1 MATTLGALVLELGL
15 DDSRYKTQLV
25 NAQRQ
30 AIAAGKQIERQFK
43 AGGGALNLKAEVD
56 DSQLYEL
63 NQHLDLKRQH
73 FEEVQSFFAQNPLQV
88 RIDVSEIEQAEQGI
102 LRLQNVQKRSQ
113 LPQANYQSDRLSSA
127 PFAQEVTGNT
137 NHPIEIRSAS
147 IEATL
152 LRVNESV
159 EKAASN
165 VLELS
170 NDRIRFDQSANR
182 FRWAEGENKGQY
194 VSNAVVQAV
203 TGVKLSIDKLAK
215 QQEQTSIES
224 IKEGFFEGIGENF
237 GNQIGQGIQRQVT
250 QRYGADI
257 KKFGNQLQEVFNPN
271 KLNKFED
278 ALVSILEDLFVYS
291 DEQERNQKLGQ
302 YAQRFGTGVKEVG
315 MQVAG
320 QGVKLAAQPLRIRK
334 RVQLAR
340 SMELATQMADE
351 IEVPDLED
359 PDKIKRIAL
368 LSGGVD
374 YQEGGLNTYFSRN
387 VMKNVL
393 GDDTEAVPV
402 PNVYSNSKDLGRLFD
417 VKKALVQGLS
427 KVTGNAELNEMGEE
441 IPVDKL
447 LNIAIEAGFNPDAVI
462 MEAVRRAYEK
472 KYPDKQFVFGGT
484 SAGTIAAEEATA
496 IAERGG
502 ATNTKGFGA
511 TLGLTGLTQTASP
524 ENFKA
529 IVGDLDPLYLTL
541 FGSGGIDRESLT
553 KTQRKVL
560 DATMKEMPLPPD
572 LLQGML
578 KPSAN
583 TEVVKGAGMAHH
595 LGQFIAEPEV
605 QKILSEFLGTEQTPE
620 FQGKAGTSAFKTY
633 ADMFSQYEAL
643 DRTFRALAGEQT
655 ALEEMGQG
663 KYAFVTPEGK
673 LRKNFGPEQERF
685 DLEYAA
691 DEFQVNKRVKGVAA
705 EEGQKFKRIMG
716 DLVGALKDV
725 EEVDPTKIEAIAKEF
740 RNIFGTAPKLKEGDR
755 DRIERIAKGES
766 PEEVGFKLERTGP
779 RLEDLEKL
787 KREVT
792 QAEAEAIAV
801 PEPKPNALTEAAK
814 GTKSA
819 LTQEMPPEQV
829 SGNMAI
835 AFAEKAG
842 GILKEM
848 ASGAGEALGRKAEE
862 ILVSRINNLLAQVP
876 GQRDVLEA
884 NPRQIQK
891 VSDLTPEDIQRLSA
905 LGTEDLVKLLGSG
918 ANIAGNVAKGGAAI
932 AIGTGQ
938 AIAPIAAQGAKALGS
953 KAQQAI
959 QGTQEAGLIEE
970 SQRRI
975 MALKSAAEKAGALLP
990 GRQNQGK
997 AYVDVVTK
1005 LLPELNKEIDQAI
1018 ASLPPADRMAT
1029 REGSQLANLKSQVSK
1044 LEKQMQGLV
1053 EQLRQA
1059 MAQQEEVSGEDII
1072 DAEVIS
1078 EIETLAFGEA
1088 QVRQL
1093 QAAQPPPIQPPSV
1106 GAIQKQIKDLG
1117 KSFSVQSKAITT
1129 LGADSAEGRQIAK
1142 DIANAADEAKAAI
1155 ESLLDSLGDNAT
1167 TGLRRVAGATRQRIT
1182 KAEKKASQVLD
1193 AEGDARNVG
1202 QDVGAGLN
1210 QGIRGSIQEV
1220 QQTARLLAQ
1229 AAIESTKDKLDIQ
1242 SPSKVFRWIG
1252 RQVGTGFRVGVT
1264 ESLKAAVSNSP
1275 VGEFAK
1281 RSKKESQ
1288 QVAQDFKV
1296 HFGQAKQF
1304 VTSLLKTFVGFQVI
1318 SFIGPFL
1325 QDFARQSIEAA
1336 MGAQQLERSLTFVMG
1351 SAQAAKETIRALR
1364 DEANELG
1371 TNAAASIQGYFQIA
1385 ASTRDTSLEGVATEQ
1400 IAGASSSAASAYNL
1414 SIAQAESVNTAI
1426 SQMASKG
1433 KVSAEELRQQLSEAL
1448 PGAFQVAARAMGVT
1462 TQELDRMLDRG
1473 ELLSEEFLPR
1483 FAQQL
1488 SAETSAGVAGAANS
1502 AQASLNR
1509 LENQINELRVAFGEG
1524 VIPVR
1529 KLGTDLLTKALEG
1542 LVKILPVLTTLG
1554 ATFAARFAGNLIV
1567 TMNLGA
1573 KAAGIL
1579 LSAILRLIG
1588 VLKAGAGVKGFA
1600 AAIALLKNNLL
1611 SAAKATLK
1619 FAVQFAIIQGV
1630 IDLAKMM
1637 GKAFKD
1643 GGEEINQFA
1652 DQAIQSMEKYKAAI
1666 AEARG
1671 ETEDFFASLP
1681 KGKSQIQGESLLE
1694 DFLFLGDIFGDQNI
1708 RALEGGLRKAFE
1720 FSPSGFLMSRT
1731 GREPISQAEKVATD
1745 QEIARNEV
1753 MGQMNRTLSEV
1764 YNQIGLDGQGAN
1776 EVARLRELDEE
1787 LERLQGRRRAIRPG
1801 DSSARRQLDA
1811 EIDSLLRE
1819 REVLAKPVGQL
1830 QQKLAAEVKAI
1841 EATIQ
1846 ELDEKA
1852 AADLVDR
1859 DTYEKQSKQLQ
1870 EQLEAAQSAQDKF
1883 NGLVRQSV
1891 NIVGMLSREFQGV
1904 SDRLRDMNVRI
1915 EIGSALQRRAIADIR
1930 AGGATAG
1937 QTRTL
1942 EYLSQQDE
1950 LRKRIEANQEAMRE
1964 LSSLLSG
1971 SEVTRALDITGI
1983 GSLESIGPSE
1993 LTSRAERLGEGR
2005 EREVLEIAAQRYEE
2019 LQQLQVETVN
2029 LEAEIANARANAQE
2043 TMVQLSKDI
2052 AQFYRDISEQA
2063 KELAIATKESQNQT
2077 ALMQAKSQLQQ
2088 ALVGFSKS
2096 FLNEFVNSLIG
2107 LVEALNEPLQNAIA
2121 AQQQILS
2128 ASQGYQQ
2135 ILQQG
2140 MGFQQMMPGMMPG
2153 QQQLGGQLGAGT
2165 LVGIGGNSGRS
2176 TGPHLDIRYSR
2187 SYDPNRD
2194 RPTDEHLDRFA
2205 IDGVPL
2211 TQGRL
2216 TSEHRSRNSR
2226 RPGHDGVDF
2235 GLNVGA
2241 QITTT
2246 VPIQSVSQPIW
2257 DEGGGGWYTT
2267 VTFEDGV
2274 QMNLLHLD
2282 PTSRNAGIGTGGAPV
2297 QQAAPRQTATNV
2309 SIPRASGPGRIPRGG
2324 TISQA
2329 ERVQSDPAGAAAI
2342 VQAAQ
2347 QLGLD
2352 PSEFAALMSWESAGT
2367 FNPNIR
2373 GGDGNAYK
2381 GLIQF
2386 SPSNQQQYGTGGQQS
2401 IAQQMPAIVEYL
2413 QDRGFR
2419 PGEHNIQH
2427 AYSAVLVGNAD
2438 ESYWHL
2444 RDSNGTSVRN
2454 AAPRFQ
2460 QGDHYER
2467 GIQFL
2472 RDSGVQVSGGVV
2484 AAIPQGAAAGV
2495 NPYMQPGAVAIQNQL
2510 GGALGMA
2517 NQNLEGQIANIQG
2530 YLEAQNLLSQVNIDL
2545 QTQNAESQ
2553 IEEARRQMQDQD
2565 RGYRR
2570 QIQDLQLQAGPQTP
2584 EREMEG
2590 QLVQIDRQYQDL
2602 DQGLSRYVEQLN
2614 ATLGQSDQII
2624 TAIHQLS
2631 EVGAI
2636 PNDMARSFINQ
2647 IESTVTAIAPIY
2659 EDAQGYVEEN
2669 QRLRDELR
2677 QQAIEEFERQEQQ
2690 RQLGVRGR
2698 QVDVQRSLNEQ
2709 LLPQLRREGDGQRA
2723 LVIEQG
2729 LAEMEIQ
2736 LSLDQAI
2743 AELNELERTGQLT
2756 EEEVNSLREAYEQL
2770 NQVSLE
2776 NLERQIARQ
2785 QRELDLNQ
2793 RTAVFD
2799 SEQQVGEAMIQRAE
2813 LNGFGNAPG
2822 VNQMREDLAV
2832 QQANLNLEQQLLELE
2847 QVAEQAGYS
2856 ADAIEEMRQNLI
2868 LANEINLEN
2877 IRQQFDDLQP
2887 VVEAVK
2893 QPFEGFFADILSGTV
2908 SVEEA
2913 FQRMIQSLL
2922 TNLAQLAAQKLVEG
2936 LFGSLLG
2943 GGGGGG
2949 FGSILGGLFGF
2960 KDGGVVP
2967 SYANGGLVAPVS
2979 GMAMMREGTGAI
2991 ADALKKEGPNSVLAA
3006 LTPGEIVLTVAQ
3018 SRAYQEMG
3026 LDEVLNFSQGGTVPG
3041 GPPPSSSVS
3050 VPNGGN
3056 TVIVPVTVNTSGNGG
3071 EDQASALGGKL
3082 KEPRD

>member
-43 AGGGALNLKAEVD
+43 AGGGSLNLKAEVD
-56 DSQLYEL
+56 DSRLYDL
-63 NQHLDLKRQH
+63 NQHLDIKRQH
-73 FEEVQSFFAQNPLQV
+73 FGELQAFLAQNPLQV
-88 RIDVSEIEQAEQGI
+88 RVDASEIEQAEQGM
-102 LRLQNVQKRSQ
+102 LRLEKAQKRSQ
-113 LPQANYQSDRLSSA
+113 LQLSPRPQQQLEYQSDRPS
-127 PFAQEVTGNT
+127 PTGGQFVAQEAAGSPNR
-137 NHPIEIRSAS
+137 PIEIRSAS

-152 LRVNESV
+152 ASVHESV
-159 EKAASN
+159 EKAAGN

-170 NDRIRFDQSANR
+170 SGRIRFDQRANR

-203 TGVKLSIDKLAK
+203 TGVKLSIDNLAK

-237 GNQIGQGIQRQVT
+237 GNQVARGLQKQVS

-257 KKFGNQLQEVFNPN
+257 KKFGHQLQEVFNPN
-271 KLNKFED
+271 KLDKFED

-302 YAQRFGTGVKEVG
+302 YAQRFGTGVKEAG

-359 PDKIKRIAL
+359 PEKIKRIAL

-417 VKKALVQGLS
+417 VKKALVQGLG
-427 KVTGNAELNEMGEE
+427 KITGNAELNEMGEE

-595 LGQFIAEPEV
+595 LGQFMAEPDV

-643 DRTFRALAGEQT
+643 DRTFRALAGEQG
-655 ALEEMGQG
+655 AMEEMGQG

-740 RNIFGTAPKLKEGDR
+740 RDIFGTAPKLKEGDR
-755 DRIERIAKGES
+755 DRIERIARGES

-787 KREVT
+787 KQQAK

-801 PEPKPNALTEAAK
+801 PEPQPDALTEAAK
-814 GTKSA
+814 VTKTA
-819 LTQEMPPEQV
+819 LAQEMPPEQV

-938 AIAPIAAQGAKALGS
+938 AIAPMAAQGAKALGS
-953 KAQQAI
+953 KAQQAM
-959 QGTQEAGLIEE
+959 QGAQEAGLIEE

-997 AYVDVVTK
+997 AYADVVTK
-1005 LLPELNKEIDQAI
+1005 LLPALNKEIDQAI
-1018 ASLPPADRMAT
+1018 AALPPADRMAT
-1029 REGSQLANLKSQVSK
+1029 KEGSQLANLKSQVSK

-1053 EQLRQA
+1053 EQLRQV

-1078 EIETLAFGEA
+1078 EIETLAFGGA

-1093 QAAQPPPIQPPSV
+1093 QAAQPPPIQPPSAGV
-1106 GAIQKQIKDLG
+1106 IQKQIKDLG

-1129 LGADSAEGRQIAK
+1129 LGADSSEGRQIAR
-1142 DIANAADEAKAAI
+1142 DIANAADEARAAI
-1155 ESLLDSLGDNAT
+1155 ESLLESLGDNAT
-1167 TGLRRVAGATRQRIT
+1167 TGLRQVAGASRQRIT
-1182 KAEKKASQVLD
+1182 KAEKKASRVLD
-1193 AEGDARNVG
+1193 TEGDAQNLG
-1202 QDVGAGLN
+1202 QDVGEGLN

-1229 AAIESTKDKLDIQ
+1229 AAIESTKGELDIQ

-1252 RQVGTGFRVGVT
+1252 RQVGAGFRVGVT
-1264 ESLKAAVSNSP
+1264 ESMKGAVSNSP

-1281 RSKKESQ
+1281 RSKKEAK

-1304 VTSLLKTFVGFQVI
+1304 VTGLLKAFVGFQVL

-1371 TNAAASIQGYFQIA
+1371 TNAAASIQGYFQIS
-1385 ASTRDTSLEGVATEQ
+1385 ASTRDTSLEGVATDQ
-1400 IAGASSSAASAYNL
+1400 IASASSSAASAYNL

-1488 SAETSAGVAGAANS
+1488 SAETSAGVVGAANS

-1509 LENQINELRVAFGEG
+1509 LENQITEIKVAFGEG
-1524 VIPVR
+1524 LIPVR
-1529 KLGTDLLTKALEG
+1529 KLGTDILAKGIEG
-1542 LVKILPVLTTLG
+1542 LIKILPVLTTL
-1554 ATFAARFAGNLIV
+1554 ATTFAARFAGNLIV

-1579 LSAILRLIG
+1579 ISAILRLTG
-1588 VLKAGAGVKGFA
+1588 VLKAGASIKGMA
-1600 AAIALLKNNLL
+1600 AAIALLRNNLL

-1652 DQAIQSMEKYKAAI
+1652 DQAIQSMEKYRAAI

-1720 FSPSGFLMSRT
+1720 FSPVGLAMRGM
-1731 GREPISQAEKVATD
+1731 GREPISQSEKVATD

-1776 EVARLRELDEE
+1776 EVARLRELDRE
-1787 LERLQGRRRAIRPG
+1787 LQRLQGRRRAIRPG
-1801 DSSARRQLDA
+1801 DSSARRQLDS
-1811 EIDSLLRE
+1811 EIDALLQE

-1830 QQKLAAEVKAI
+1830 QQKLAAEIKAI

-1852 AADLVDR
+1852 ATDLVDQE
-1859 DTYEKQSKQLQ
+1859 TYEKQSKQLQ

-1904 SDRLRDMNVRI
+1904 SDRLRDINARI
-1915 EIGSALQRRAIADIR
+1915 EIGSALQRKAIADIR

-1950 LRKRIEANQEAMRE
+1950 LRRRIEANQEAMRD

-1971 SEVTRALDITGI
+1971 SEVTRALDVTGI
-1983 GSLESIGPSE
+1983 GSLQSIGPSE
-1993 LTSRAERLGEGR
+1993 LASSAERLGEGR

-2019 LQQLQVETVN
+2019 LQQLQVETAN
-2029 LEAEIANARANAQE
+2029 LEAEISSARANAQE

-2052 AQFYRDISEQA
+2052 AEFYRGIAQQA
-2063 KELAIATKESQNQT
+2063 EELSIATKESQNQT
-2077 ALMQAKSQLQQ
+2077 ALMQAKSKLQQ

-2096 FLNEFVNSLIG
+2096 FLNEFVDSLIG

-2121 AQQQILS
+2121 AQQQILA

-2135 ILQQG
+2135 IMQQS
-2140 MGFQQMMPGMMPG
+2140 MGFQQMMPGMIPG
-2153 QQQLGGQLGAGT
+2153 QQLGGRLGQGT
-2165 LVGIGGNSGRS
+2165 LVGIGGDTGRS
-2176 TGPHLDIRYSR
+2176 SGPHLDIRYSR
-2187 SYDPNRD
+2187 NYDPNRN

-2211 TQGRL
+2211 TQGRI

-2246 VPIQSVSQPIW
+2246 VPIQSVSQPVW

-2282 PTSRNAGIGTGGAPV
+2282 PSSRNAGIGTGGAPI
-2297 QQAAPRQTATNV
+2297 QQAASRPSSGSMPMPQVT
-2309 SIPRASGPGRIPRGG
+2309 GPGRIPRGG
-2324 TISQA
+2324 TLGQA
-2329 ERVQSDPAGAAAI
+2329 ERVQSDPAGAVAI

-2347 QLGLD
+2347 QLGLN
-2352 PSEFAALMSWESAGT
+2352 PLEFAALMSFESAGT

-2373 GGDGNAYK
+2373 GGDGNLYK

-2386 SPSNQQQYGTGGQQS
+2386 SPLYRLPSPPRILGLKV
-2401 IAQQMPAIVEYL
+2401 PA
-2413 QDRGFR
+2413 
-2419 PGEHNIQH
+2419 
-2427 AYSAVLVGNAD
+2427 
-2438 ESYWHL
+2438 
-2444 RDSNGTSVRN
+2444 DSKLIN
-2454 AAPRFQ
+2454 AA
-2460 QGDHYER
+2460 
-2467 GIQFL
+2467 
-2472 RDSGVQVSGGVV
+2472 
-2484 AAIPQGAAAGV
+2484 
-2495 NPYMQPGAVAIQNQL
+2495 N
-2510 GGALGMA
+2510 
-2517 NQNLEGQIANIQG
+2517 
-2530 YLEAQNLLSQVNIDL
+2530 
-2545 QTQNAESQ
+2545 
-2553 IEEARRQMQDQD
+2553 
-2565 RGYRR
+2565 
-2570 QIQDLQLQAGPQTP
+2570 
-2584 EREMEG
+2584 
-2590 QLVQIDRQYQDL
+2590 
-2602 DQGLSRYVEQLN
+2602 
-2614 ATLGQSDQII
+2614 
-2624 TAIHQLS
+2624 
-2631 EVGAI
+2631 
-2636 PNDMARSFINQ
+2636 
-2647 IESTVTAIAPIY
+2647 
-2659 EDAQGYVEEN
+2659 
-2669 QRLRDELR
+2669 
-2677 QQAIEEFERQEQQ
+2677 
-2690 RQLGVRGR
+2690 
-2698 QVDVQRSLNEQ
+2698 
-2709 LLPQLRREGDGQRA
+2709 
-2723 LVIEQG
+2723 
-2729 LAEMEIQ
+2729 
-2736 LSLDQAI
+2736 
-2743 AELNELERTGQLT
+2743 
-2756 EEEVNSLREAYEQL
+2756 
-2770 NQVSLE
+2770 
-2776 NLERQIARQ
+2776 
-2785 QRELDLNQ
+2785 
-2793 RTAVFD
+2793 
-2799 SEQQVGEAMIQRAE
+2799 
-2813 LNGFGNAPG
+2813 
-2822 VNQMREDLAV
+2822 
-2832 QQANLNLEQQLLELE
+2832 
-2847 QVAEQAGYS
+2847 
-2856 ADAIEEMRQNLI
+2856 
-2868 LANEINLEN
+2868 
-2877 IRQQFDDLQP
+2877 
-2887 VVEAVK
+2887 
-2893 QPFEGFFADILSGTV
+2893 
-2908 SVEEA
+2908 
-2913 FQRMIQSLL
+2913 
-2922 TNLAQLAAQKLVEG
+2922 
-2936 LFGSLLG
+2936 
-2943 GGGGGG
+2943 
-2949 FGSILGGLFGF
+2949 
-2960 KDGGVVP
+2960 
-2967 SYANGGLVAPVS
+2967 
-2979 GMAMMREGTGAI
+2979 
-2991 ADALKKEGPNSVLAA
+2991 
-3006 LTPGEIVLTVAQ
+3006 
-3018 SRAYQEMG
+3018 
-3026 LDEVLNFSQGGTVPG
+3026 
-3041 GPPPSSSVS
+3041 SSVFS
-3050 VPNGGN
+3050 P
-3056 TVIVPVTVNTSGNGG
+3056 
-3071 EDQASALGGKL
+3071 
-3082 KEPRD
+3082 